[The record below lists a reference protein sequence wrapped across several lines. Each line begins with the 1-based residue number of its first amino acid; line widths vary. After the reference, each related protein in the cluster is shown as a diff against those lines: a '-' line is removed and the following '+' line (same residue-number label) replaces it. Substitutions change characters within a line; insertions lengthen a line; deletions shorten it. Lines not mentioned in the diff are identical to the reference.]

1 MLKKI
6 KGVIVSTCGFG
17 CASAYAAVP
26 TEVTTALSTMQAD
39 AVTIATVFLVAIIA
53 LIAFKFMRKGAT

>member
-6 KGVIVSTCGFG
+6 GGVLVSVAPLSSF
-17 CASAYAAVP
+17 AAVP
-26 TEVTTALSTMQAD
+26 ADVTTALSTMQAD

-53 LIAFKFMRKGAT
+53 LIAFKFMRRGAA